1 MKLPRPTPITL
12 TPRHPLHTQDFV
24 DRLNATTPGGY
35 AAHMTRRTGRT
46 TAIALEAISKA
57 IRSPGTTLYF
67 EDHHPGQA
75 AARNL
80 ASLIRDVAER
90 LRLSEINVTTKA
102 GRVELRFGEQTKTL
116 AEQMRDKF
124 NLATATTTTAH
135 RIKQEMAALER
146 ALADQKDSMAAQ
158 EIRDALE
165 LLGGY
170 LQQCPTSR
178 PEAFD
183 FAPSRYL
190 DVPTKEFT
198 PAIEHLT
205 NALKACIGQQVTDQ
219 LCDAILADAASITMN
234 DRYAIASFRALRYV
248 WSHFLPIAG
257 KGFQVDG
264 VIAQFDGEEFSVDI
278 RLCQPAREFAIELE
292 PKEAERRT
300 PPIRLTSIKGQGG
313 ITLRAQAEKGG
324 RKISAQA
331 ILPAERL
338 TSARN
343 PAALIRATYR
353 SLRDSVRIT
362 AEAYP
367 E

>member
-46 TAIALEAISKA
+46 TAVALEAISKA

-90 LRLSEINVTTKA
+90 LRLSEINVATKA

-124 NLATATTTTAH
+124 NLATATTMTAH
-135 RIKQEMAALER
+135 RIKQEMATLER

-190 DVPTKEFT
+190 D
-198 PAIEHLT
+198 AR
-205 NALKACIGQQVTDQ
+205 
-219 LCDAILADAASITMN
+219 IT
-234 DRYAIASFRALRYV
+234 
-248 WSHFLPIAG
+248 
-257 KGFQVDG
+257 
-264 VIAQFDGEEFSVDI
+264 QFDGEEFNIDI
-278 RLCQPAREFAIELE
+278 RLCQPAGEFAIELE

-338 TSARN
+338 TGARN